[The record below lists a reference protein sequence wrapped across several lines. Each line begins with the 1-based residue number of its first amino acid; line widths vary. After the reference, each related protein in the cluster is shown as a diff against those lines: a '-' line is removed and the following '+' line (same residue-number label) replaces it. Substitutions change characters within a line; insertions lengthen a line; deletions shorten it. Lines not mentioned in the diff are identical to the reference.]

1 MPQLDK
7 FAFYPVLTWVIVI
20 LFFLYNLLLVTGLPK
35 IYKIFVYRKKKLE
48 FYSKRR
54 DFLAGEYYLLLKT
67 HKKIFIEFISNI
79 KFLPDVLVVPVDISL
94 DLRKDLDT
102 LVIVPKDWLGVT
114 LVCGELLTIE
124 DCEKKIN

>member
-1 MPQLDK
+1 VPQLDK

-35 IYKIFVYRKKKLE
+35 IYKIFLYRKKKLE
-48 FYSKRR
+48 FYSQRR

-79 KFLPDVLVVPVDISL
+79 KFLPDVLVVPVEINLEIS
-94 DLRKDLDT
+94 KDLAT
-102 LVIVPKDWLGVT
+102 LVSVPKDWLNA
-114 LVCGELLTIE
+114 LVLCGEGLTVE